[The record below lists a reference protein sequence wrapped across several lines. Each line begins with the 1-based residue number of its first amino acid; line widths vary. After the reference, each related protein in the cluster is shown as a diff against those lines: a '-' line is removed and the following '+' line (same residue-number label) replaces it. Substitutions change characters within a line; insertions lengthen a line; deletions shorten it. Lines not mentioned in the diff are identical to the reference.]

1 MFIGGLP
8 GPVISKVICMF
19 TGIIEA
25 VGTLAELRR
34 QGEDMALTVQAP
46 TLDFS
51 DVKLGDSIATNGV
64 CLTVVGLGD
73 QRYTADVSLET
84 LSRTGF
90 AEAKVG
96 DPVNLEKA
104 LMPSSRL
111 GGHLVSGHVDGVGE
125 VKSKSSS
132 GRAIEYWI
140 KAPGSLS
147 RYIAEK
153 GSIAV
158 DGISLTVN
166 AVQGDLFRLTIVP
179 HTVQETTIARWKP
192 GHRVNLEVDQIAR
205 YLERLMQGKAHD
217 GSSSTLTLE
226 KLAQS
231 GFL

>member
-1 MFIGGLP
+1 M
-8 GPVISKVICMF
+8 
-19 TGIIEA
+19 
-25 VGTLAELRR
+25 
-34 QGEDMALTVQAP
+34 P
-46 TLDFS
+46 T
-51 DVKLGDSIATNGV
+51 
-64 CLTVVGLGD
+64 
-73 QRYTADVSLET
+73 
-84 LSRTGF
+84 
-90 AEAKVG
+90 
-96 DPVNLEKA
+96 
-104 LMPSSRL
+104 SRL

-179 HTVQETTIARWKP
+179 HTAQETTIARWKP

-205 YLERLMQGKAHD
+205 YLERLMQGKAQD
-217 GSSSTLTLE
+217 AATSSLTLE

>member
-1 MFIGGLP
+1 
-8 GPVISKVICMF
+8 MF
-19 TGIIEA
+19 TGIITGLGRITA
-25 VGTLAELRR
+25 VTPLGGSPTHGKR
-34 QGEDMALTVQAP
+34 LTIACP
-46 TLDFS
+46 PSYLD
-51 DVKLGDSIATNGV
+51 DVGLGDSIALNGA
-64 CLTVVGLGD
+64 CMTVTRFDPVQRQFSIDISAESLACTAGLD
-73 QRYTADVSLET
+73 QP
-84 LSRTGF
+84 G
-90 AEAKVG
+90 
-96 DPVNLEKA
+96 PVNLEKA
-104 LMPSSRL
+104 LTPTTRL
-111 GGHLVSGHVDGVGE
+111 GGHLVSGHVDGIGE

-140 KAPGSLS
+140 QAPQELS

-179 HTVQETTIARWKP
+179 HTAQETTIARWKP

-205 YLERLMQGKAHD
+205 YLERLMQGRGQDQEQNA
-217 GSSSTLTLE
+217 SSLTLE

>member
-64 CLTVVGLGD
+64 CLTVTGLGD

-104 LMPSSRL
+104 LMSSSRL

-217 GSSSTLTLE
+217 GSPSTLTLE

>member
-1 MFIGGLP
+1 
-8 GPVISKVICMF
+8 MF

-25 VGTLAELRR
+25 VGTLTELRR
-34 QGEDMALTVQAP
+34 QGEDMALTVHAP
-46 TLDFS
+46 GLDFS

-64 CLTVVGLGD
+64 CLTVVALGD

-84 LSRTGF
+84 LSCTGF
-90 AEAKVG
+90 AKAKVG

-104 LMPSSRL
+104 LMPTSRL

-140 KAPGSLS
+140 KAPGELS

-166 AVQGDLFRLTIVP
+166 AVQGDVFRLTIVP
-179 HTVQETTIARWKP
+179 HTAQETTIARWKP

-217 GSSSTLTLE
+217 SASSSLTLE

>member
-1 MFIGGLP
+1 MFIGGQC

-25 VGTLAELRR
+25 VGTLTELRR
-34 QGEDMALTVQAP
+34 QGEDMALTVHAP
-46 TLDFS
+46 GLDFS

-64 CLTVVGLGD
+64 CLTVVALGD

-90 AEAKVG
+90 AKAKVG

-104 LMPSSRL
+104 LMPTSRL

-132 GRAIEYWI
+132 GRATEYWI
-140 KAPGSLS
+140 KAPGELS

-166 AVQGDLFRLTIVP
+166 AVQGDVFRLTIVP
-179 HTVQETTIARWKP
+179 HTAQETTIARWKP

-217 GSSSTLTLE
+217 SASSSLTLE

>member
-1 MFIGGLP
+1 
-8 GPVISKVICMF
+8 MF

-25 VGTLAELRR
+25 VGTLTAMQR
-34 QGEDMALTVQAP
+34 QGDDMTLTVHAP
-46 TLDFS
+46 GLDFS

-64 CLTVVGLGD
+64 CLTVVSLGD
-73 QRYTADVSLET
+73 HSYSADLSLET
-84 LSRTGF
+84 LSRTRF

-96 DPVNLEKA
+96 DTVNLEKA
-104 LMPSSRL
+104 LLPTTRL
-111 GGHLVSGHVDGVGE
+111 GGHLVSGHVDGIGV

-140 KAPGSLS
+140 AAPEELA
-147 RYIAEK
+147 RYITEK

-166 AVQGDLFRLTIVP
+166 GVKGREFRLTIVP
-179 HTVQETTIARWKP
+179 HTALETTIAQWKP
-192 GHRVNLEVDQIAR
+192 GTRVNLEVDQIAR
-205 YLERLMQGKAHD
+205 YLERLMQGRAES
-217 GSSSTLTLE
+217 GSTLTLE

>member
-1 MFIGGLP
+1 
-8 GPVISKVICMF
+8 MF

-25 VGTLAELRR
+25 VGTLASLRR
-34 QGEDMALTVQAP
+34 QGEDMALTVHAP
-46 TLDFS
+46 TLDFG

-64 CLTVVGLGD
+64 CLTVVALGD
-73 QRYTADVSLET
+73 QSYTADVSLET

-96 DPVNLEKA
+96 DRVNLEKA
-104 LMPSSRL
+104 LMPTSRL

-125 VKSKSSS
+125 VKSVASS

-179 HTVQETTIARWKP
+179 HTAQETTIAQWKP
-192 GHRVNLEVDQIAR
+192 GQRVNLEVDQIAR
-205 YLERLMQGKAHD
+205 YLERLMMGK
-217 GSSSTLTLE
+217 SQESTASNLTLE
-226 KLAQS
+226 KLAKA

>member
-1 MFIGGLP
+1 
-8 GPVISKVICMF
+8 MF

-34 QGEDMALTVQAP
+34 QGEDMALTVHAP

-64 CLTVVGLGD
+64 CLTVVALGD

-90 AEAKVG
+90 AAARVG

-104 LMPSSRL
+104 LMPTSRL

-140 KAPGSLS
+140 EAPTELS

-179 HTVQETTIARWKP
+179 HTAQETTIARWKP
-192 GHRVNLEVDQIAR
+192 GYRVNLEVDQIAR
-205 YLERLMQGKAHD
+205 YLERLMMGK
-217 GSSSTLTLE
+217 GQESTTSTLTLE